1 MEISK
6 IDHIKLQLWIE
17 TGKSDQTP
25 ADMIKYLDRLEM
37 VRSLISKYESPAY
50 ITKILMKLDDGYSRT
65 GAQLLIAESINFFY
79 CSNDIKKEA
88 WRNIYAER
96 LDNAALVCWEDN
108 DMDGYKRMIEAAM
121 KARRLDQA
129 DKEDIP
135 YDLLNQKTILYQLD
149 PEKMGIK
156 KVDRTLLAEFIDKLP
171 LEEVQKSKLRSD
183 GGIEN
188 VCWTEEDGTEQQS

>member
-1 MEISK
+1 MQTNS
-6 IDHIKLQLWIE
+6 IDHIKLQIWID
-17 TGKSDQTP
+17 TGKSDESP
-25 ADMIKYLDRLEM
+25 SVMIKYLDRLEM
-37 VRSLISKYESPAY
+37 VRAMISKYETPAF
-50 ITKILMKLDDGYSRT
+50 IVKVLMKLNDGYCRK
-65 GAQLLIAESINFFY
+65 GALALIAESINFFY

-88 WRNIYAER
+88 WRNIYAEK
-96 LDNAALVCWEDN
+96 LDNAAMVCWEDN
-108 DMDGYKRMIEAAM
+108 DLEGYRKMIESAM
-121 KARRLDQA
+121 KARRLDQP

-135 YDLLNQKTILYQLD
+135 YDLLNQKTIIYQLD

-188 VCWTEEDGTEQQS
+188 VSWTEEDGTEQQS

>member
-1 MEISK
+1 METSK
-6 IDHIKLQLWIE
+6 IDHIKLQIWID
-17 TGKSDQTP
+17 TGKSDESP
-25 ADMIKYLDRLEM
+25 SVMIKYLDRLEM
-37 VRSLISKYESPAY
+37 VRAMISKYETPGFIA
-50 ITKILMKLDDGYSRT
+50 KVLMKIDGYTRN
-65 GAQLLIAESINFFY
+65 GAMSIISESINFFY

-96 LDNAALVCWEDN
+96 LDNAALVCWADN
-108 DMDGYKRMIEAAM
+108 DMEGYKKMIEAAM

-156 KVDRTLLAEFIDKLP
+156 KVDRTLLAEFIDRLP
-171 LEEVQKSKLRSD
+171 LEEVQKNKLRSD

-188 VCWTEEDGTEQQS
+188 VSWTEEDGTEQQS